1 MGIKSSVKIDRIEF
15 KLEATE
21 ELQKRW
27 EQWIKYKTPWTPNI
41 ELLFDI
47 IEEENKPNEIFRYF
61 PRVQTGDLLSAVVIP
76 SHLALEN
83 LEMMLSI
90 INLAG
95 RLYSKVLL
103 VKEKENEE
111 YKLKTLFL
119 LGDKSTGLLLNL

>member
-1 MGIKSSVKIDRIEF
+1 MGIKSRVKIDRIEF

-47 IEEENKPNEIFRYF
+47 IEEENKPNELSRYF
-61 PRVQTGDLLSAVVIP
+61 SRIQTGELLSAVVIP

-83 LEMMLSI
+83 LEMMLNI

-95 RLYSKVLL
+95 RLYGKVLL

-119 LGDKSTGLLLNL
+119 LGDKSTGLLGNL